1 MGVHKS
7 SDYKL
12 TAVQYYLDM
21 EDPSLRNACL
31 IFKCSK
37 YSLVRW
43 VRRYI
48 KYGNVDNKKRKE
60 GSYKVRKIH
69 VNYIIDLIK
78 KKPLITLNDIL
89 GYFHKNFKDITL
101 SKTHLSN
108 IIKYANLTYKQVQIT
123 HRPDTRYNKPINYD
137 EEYKKFYTKVKK
149 FNLDDIIAID
159 ESSISVGLSQ
169 RKGRTE
175 IGKRLNKITKD
186 NKVFVK
192 YTLIMAISTKG
203 VVAWKLYEKGGI
215 DHQRLI
221 DFLGTFIKYIKN
233 KLILMD
239 NASSHRNEEVQE
251 YIKKKKNDFVYVL
264 PYHHFQNPIEKMFNQ
279 LKYYMRKDEPMSFD
293 LIKESIVKSLKYI
306 SVNNFKN
313 YFKSSLEITKKEVEE
328 IKKKYRKPSK
338 IYKD

>member
-21 EDPSLRNACL
+21 EDPSLKNACL

-89 GYFHKNFKDITL
+89 GYFHKKFKDITL

-137 EEYKKFYTKVKK
+137 EEYKKFYSKVKK
-149 FNLDDIIAID
+149 YKLDDIIAID
-159 ESSISVGLSQ
+159 ESSISIGLSK
-169 RKGRTE
+169 RKGRSE

-215 DHQRLI
+215 DHLRLI
-221 DFLGTFIKYIKN
+221 DFLGTFIKNMKN

-239 NASSHRNEEVQE
+239 NASSHKKEDVQE
-251 YIKKKKNDFVYVL
+251 YIKNKKMILF
-264 PYHHFQNPIEKMFNQ
+264 MF
-279 LKYYMRKDEPMSFD
+279 
-293 LIKESIVKSLKYI
+293 SLTI
-306 SVNNFKN
+306 IFR
-313 YFKSSLEITKKEVEE
+313 T
-328 IKKKYRKPSK
+328 R
-338 IYKD
+338 

>member
-1 MGVHKS
+1 MGIHKS

-21 EDPSLRNACL
+21 DEPSLRNVCN
-31 IFKCSK
+31 IFNCSK

-60 GSYKVRKIH
+60 GSYKIRQIH
-69 VNYIIDLIK
+69 VDYIIDLIK
-78 KKPLITLNDIL
+78 RKPLITLNDIL
-89 GYFHKNFKDITL
+89 GYFHKKYKDITL

-137 EEYKKFYTKVKK
+137 EEYKKFYSKIKK
-149 FNLDDIIAID
+149 YNLDDIIAID
-159 ESSISVGLSQ
+159 ESSISIGLFT
-169 RKGRTE
+169 RKGRSE

-215 DHQRLI
+215 DSQRLI
-221 DFLGTFIKYIKN
+221 DFLGTFIKNIKN

-239 NASSHRNEEVQE
+239 NASSHRNIEVQE
-251 YIKKKKNDFVYVL
+251 YIKKNK
-264 PYHHFQNPIEKMFNQ
+264 
-279 LKYYMRKDEPMSFD
+279 
-293 LIKESIVKSLKYI
+293 
-306 SVNNFKN
+306 
-313 YFKSSLEITKKEVEE
+313 
-328 IKKKYRKPSK
+328 
-338 IYKD
+338 